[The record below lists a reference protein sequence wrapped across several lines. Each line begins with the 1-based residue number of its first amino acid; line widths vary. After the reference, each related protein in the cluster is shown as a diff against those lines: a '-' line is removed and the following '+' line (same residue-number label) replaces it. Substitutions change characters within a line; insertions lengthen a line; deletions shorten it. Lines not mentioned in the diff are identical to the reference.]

1 MAGLLLAAGT
11 STRMGRPKQLL
22 PVGGKRLLD
31 IVLGETL
38 RSDLDTVVLVLGHMA
53 EDIMAGLSTDLHHPK
68 LRIIENNR
76 FREGISSSIIAGLSE
91 VENAC
96 DHVMI
101 ILADMPHLTA
111 GLINLLLHQYLES
124 RLPLAGLKIEN
135 RRSHPVIISRK
146 FYPEVHQLQGDVGA
160 RDLFLKYPDQVCLV
174 EAGESYDDMDIDT
187 MEDYANIKKAF
198 KDKPH

>member
-1 MAGLLLAAGT
+1 VAGLLLAAGT
-11 STRMGRPKQLL
+11 SARMGRPKQLL

-53 EDIMAGLSTDLHHPK
+53 DDITAGLSTDLHHPK

-111 GLINLLLHQYLES
+111 GLINLLLYQYLES
-124 RLPLAGLKIEN
+124 GLPLAGLKIEN

-146 FYPEVHQLQGDVGA
+146 FYPDVHQLRGDVGA
-160 RDLFLKYPDQVCLV
+160 RDLFLKYADQVCLV
-174 EAGESYDDMDIDT
+174 DAGESYDDMDIDT
-187 MEDYANIKKAF
+187 MADYLDLKKSFEDN
-198 KDKPH
+198 P